1 MTVPTLSA
9 APSCFL
15 PQLTVHSW
23 RSLQPQCAQTTEPLV
38 VKAGAATRL
47 YSEPVA
53 RLLSR
58 CGNCTRPG
66 CVLSFHLSAGGEVV
80 SPVNYHFLSSL
91 KDAEGLL
98 KAHITVSQGHTWA
111 AS

>member
-1 MTVPTLSA
+1 M
-9 APSCFL
+9 
-15 PQLTVHSW
+15 
-23 RSLQPQCAQTTEPLV
+23 